1 MERQRNPKKNH
12 RASIFVVETRNKGEV
27 GEEERSSSLFVVFLL
42 FFCVPLHVALNLGEM
57 KWQHLKSS
65 AVLQWIDEQEI
76 VPSLQAP
83 EGEEFDCAGCNTDL
97 GGLNYIEVK
106 FFKSMFLMG

>member
-1 MERQRNPKKNH
+1 MK
-12 RASIFVVETRNKGEV
+12 SFT
-27 GEEERSSSLFVVFLL
+27 L
-42 FFCVPLHVALNLGEM
+42 FFTHTKKFC

-83 EGEEFDCAGCNTDL
+83 EGEEFYCAGCNTDL

-106 FFKSMFLMG
+106 FFKSMFLMGGKMLSQRISVSL